1 MNIHEYQ
8 GKDVLRRYGVASPR
22 GFLCHSPQEAEEAAL
37 RLGGRTWMVKAQ
49 VHAARRGN
57 GEGVKQAWTVPE
69 VRKHAGALLDGV
81 GVRRLLVEER
91 TEISQAFALGMAVD
105 RDTQRVVL
113 MASDNGSGAVRHTVF
128 IDPVTGLTAGQADG
142 IARRIGIPGKSIPQA
157 RTLMQNL
164 YRAFDECDASRA
176 EIDPLVLTGDGR
188 VIALDV
194 RFGFDPNALYRQP
207 EIAAL
212 RDLEEE
218 DAVEI
223 EAAKFGLCYV
233 TLGGDIGTLVNG
245 AGLAMATMDAI
256 RLYGGSPANFLD
268 VGGGATA
275 ERVTEAFKLMLRNPK
290 LRAILV
296 NVFGGIMRC
305 DLVAQ
310 SVVDAA
316 RELEL
321 RVPLVVRMK
330 GRNEALGRSILA
342 ASGLPIIGADDMAD
356 AAAKAVA
363 AARGH

>member
-49 VHAARRGN
+49 VHAARRGS
-57 GEGVKQAWTVPE
+57 GHGVRQAWTVPE
-69 VRKHAGALLDGV
+69 VRKHAGALLADL

-91 TEISQAFALGMAVD
+91 TEIRQAYSIHMAID
-105 RDTQRVVL
+105 RDSQRVVL
-113 MASDNGSGAVRHTVF
+113 MASDEGGGVHTVF
-128 IDPVTGLTAGQADG
+128 VDPVSGLTAGQADG
-142 IARRIGIPGKSIPQA
+142 IARRIGIPGKSTPQA

-188 VIALDV
+188 VIALDA
-194 RFGFDPNALYRQP
+194 RFDFDPNALYRQP

-316 RELEL
+316 RELDL

-342 ASGLPIIGADDMAD
+342 ASGLAVIGADDMAD

>member
-1 MNIHEYQ
+1 
-8 GKDVLRRYGVASPR
+8 
-22 GFLCHSPQEAEEAAL
+22 
-37 RLGGRTWMVKAQ
+37 
-49 VHAARRGN
+49 
-57 GEGVKQAWTVPE
+57 
-69 VRKHAGALLDGV
+69 VRKHAGALLDGL

-91 TEISQAFALGMAVD
+91 TEISQAFAIGMAVD

-342 ASGLPIIGADDMAD
+342 ASGLPIIGADDRAD

>member
-8 GKDVLRRYGVASPR
+8 GKEVLRRYGVASPR

-49 VHAARRGN
+49 VHAARRGS
-57 GEGVKQAWTVPE
+57 GDGVKQAWTVPE
-69 VRKHAGALLDGV
+69 VRKHAGALLDGL

-91 TEISQAFALGMAVD
+91 TEIRQAFSIGMAVD
-105 RDTQRVVL
+105 RDTQRVGL
-113 MASDNGSGAVRHTVF
+113 TASGEGDITLHTVS
-128 IDPVTGLTAGQADG
+128 IDPVTGLTASQADG

-188 VIALDV
+188 VIALDA
-194 RFGFDPNALYRQP
+194 RFGFDPNALFRHP

-212 RDLEEE
+212 RDLDEE

-223 EAAKFGLCYV
+223 EASKFGLCYV

-316 RELEL
+316 RELDL

-342 ASGLPIIGADDMAD
+342 ASGLAVICAGDMAD
-356 AAAKAVA
+356 AAATAVN
-363 AARGH
+363 AARSH